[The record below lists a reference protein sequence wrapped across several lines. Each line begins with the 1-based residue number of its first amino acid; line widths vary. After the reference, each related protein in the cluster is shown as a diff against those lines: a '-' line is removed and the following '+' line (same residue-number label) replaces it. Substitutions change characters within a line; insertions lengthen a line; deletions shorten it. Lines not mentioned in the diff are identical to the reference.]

1 MKNIEQFLET
11 SYTSFHATA
20 NAVEALKEAGFIEL
34 KETEHWDLV
43 SGGKYFVAKNSS
55 SLIAFRIGDGD
66 YSFRLAE
73 SHTDSPSLKVKG
85 SSLIPSPEGK
95 RINVEKYGGMLLYSF
110 LDIPLKIAGR
120 LLIKDKNGD
129 VKEVLTASPFN
140 VNIPSLAIHHNPSAN
155 ENLCLNV
162 QTDMLPLIGDG
173 DDVYSVL
180 APESRVLDADLF
192 VVPDV
197 TPYRSGSKNELLCAP
212 RIDNLTSVY
221 SSVKALINANPSSVA
236 VACLFDNEEIGSRTK
251 QGAGSRF
258 LYSVLNRISLALGKN
273 REEHEIALAKSFA
286 LSIDNGH
293 AVHPAHPEK
302 SDIAE
307 KVYLNKGIVV
317 KHHVNYATDGA
328 SSAEFKNILDKS
340 GIKYQD
346 YYNRSD
352 LRCGSTL
359 GLITA
364 ADLGIPVVDIG
375 LAELAM
381 HSAVETV
388 GYHDIPL
395 MQSAVLAFFEA

>member
-1 MKNIEQFLET
+1 MET

-20 NAVEALKEAGFIEL
+20 NAVEALREAGFVEL
-34 KETEHWDLV
+34 KETERWSV
-43 SGGKYFVAKNSS
+43 VNGGKYFVTKNSS
-55 SLIAFRIGDGD
+55 SLIAFRIGDGE
-66 YSFRLAE
+66 YAFRLAE
-73 SHTDSPSLKVKG
+73 SHTDSPSLKIKG
-85 SSLIPSPEGK
+85 NTLIPSPEGK

-120 LLIKDKNGD
+120 LLVKDKNGD
-129 VKEVLTASPFN
+129 VKEVLTSSPFN
-140 VNIPSLAIHHNPSAN
+140 VNIPSLAIHHNPTAN

-162 QTDMLPLIGDG
+162 QTDMLPLIGEA
-173 DDVYSVL
+173 DDIYSVL
-180 APESRVLDADLF
+180 APENHVLDADLF

-197 TPYRSGSKNELLCAP
+197 KPYRHGSRGEFLSSP

-221 SSVKALINANPSSVA
+221 SSVRALIECAPASVA

-258 LYSVLNRISLALGKN
+258 LYSVLNRISLALGKTQ
-273 REEHEIALAKSFA
+273 EEHEIALAKSFS

-302 SDIAE
+302 SDVAE

-328 SSAEFKNILDKS
+328 SSAVFKDILERADV
-340 GIKYQD
+340 KYQD

-388 GYHDIPL
+388 GYDDIPL
-395 MQSAVLAFFEA
+395 MQSAVLAFFDA